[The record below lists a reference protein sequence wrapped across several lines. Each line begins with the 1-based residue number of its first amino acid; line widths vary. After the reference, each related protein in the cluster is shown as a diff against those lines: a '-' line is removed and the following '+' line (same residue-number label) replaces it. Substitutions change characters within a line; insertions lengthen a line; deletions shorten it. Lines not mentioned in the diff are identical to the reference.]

1 MSDGSILPAVR
12 YSALG
17 GRAAIG
23 LAVLGGA
30 AVGCGAMFSSGAD
43 FAPKALRAWIG
54 NTSGSIA
61 LAGQFEHGA
70 KASATKRLLVSESA
84 ASDLTENLR
93 IFQFELAEAPQSKPS
108 AEKLPNAP
116 DAEYQ
121 SRLKNSQEALDAA
134 VRAKEL
140 ASQELE
146 AERRRTQAIRTLLE
160 EASRQLARLRAD
172 GSTLERRLKDSQ
184 GALDA
189 AVRAKELASQELEA
203 ERHRAQAIQ
212 EQLEEA
218 SQQLARLR
226 ADGGKFEVEA
236 RRLRDAMAQLGD
248 ALPGS
253 TQAGETGGS
262 QRATAQT
269 TEQMLRE
276 RLRASQRESQELEL
290 RARMAILEMDK
301 EAAKLRAEQAA
312 EAARRVLAADREDQ
326 SRPGDAPRVV
336 EPGTAGD
343 VARTPPRQAT
353 VASKAPPEAKVGE
366 RSPGAAPR
374 VAEIRPLP
382 QHRLTQRRK
391 WISVAVIKKAR
402 TERQRRAVEAAAAAR
417 KAEEERLR
425 VAAEAA
431 EKAEAERQRLV
442 AAAAEAAR
450 IAKEAAEAKA
460 RADQEIRRR
469 TLGLTVT
476 LEDGA
481 RYLARGRALLTSG
494 DVASARLFLERAS
507 NAGLA
512 EAAMELAET
521 YDPATVARL
530 SAVGLVGDRE
540 QAKAWYMRAQTL
552 GSFEATERLKS
563 IVGQ

>member
-1 MSDGSILPAVR
+1 
-12 YSALG
+12 
-17 GRAAIG
+17 
-23 LAVLGGA
+23 
-30 AVGCGAMFSSGAD
+30 
-43 FAPKALRAWIG
+43 
-54 NTSGSIA
+54 
-61 LAGQFEHGA
+61 
-70 KASATKRLLVSESA
+70 
-84 ASDLTENLR
+84 
-93 IFQFELAEAPQSKPS
+93 
-108 AEKLPNAP
+108 
-116 DAEYQ
+116 
-121 SRLKNSQEALDAA
+121 
-134 VRAKEL
+134 
-140 ASQELE
+140 
-146 AERRRTQAIRTLLE
+146 
-160 EASRQLARLRAD
+160 
-172 GSTLERRLKDSQ
+172 
-184 GALDA
+184 
-189 AVRAKELASQELEA
+189 
-203 ERHRAQAIQ
+203 
-212 EQLEEA
+212 
-218 SQQLARLR
+218 
-226 ADGGKFEVEA
+226 
-236 RRLRDAMAQLGD
+236 
-248 ALPGS
+248 
-253 TQAGETGGS
+253 
-262 QRATAQT
+262 
-269 TEQMLRE
+269 MLRE

-326 SRPGDAPRVV
+326 SRPGDAPRAV